1 MRILHRSLILT
12 ASILAVNLI
21 ISLSDLWRPT
31 IRGIGFYQTLQWLIN
46 EGYTPEEIA
55 KHTEIARLTRG
66 VLRFPPDLSRSVPD
80 HWTKSDAQVVDALL
94 AVMDQMNEEFKRSHA
109 VSVARSIEWELRRA
123 PVVKKLAVKGVI
135 IFALETLR
143 EDEGPFT
150 IENSLPTSLRTE
162 VEEAFGGNAD
172 AVLLQI
178 EEAYSTY
185 GTSTRVLETHGGFEG
200 FVNHL
205 VDIQFVPSEE

>member
-1 MRILHRSLILT
+1 MRILHKLSILT
-12 ASILAVNLI
+12 ASILAINLVI
-21 ISLSDLWRPT
+21 GLFDLWRPT
-31 IRGIGFYQTLQWLIN
+31 IRGIGFCQTIQWLIDQ
-46 EGYTPEEIA
+46 GYSPEKIA

-66 VLRFPPDLSRSVPD
+66 ELRFPPDLLRSNPD
-80 HWTKSDAQVVDALL
+80 DWTKSDAQFVDTLL
-94 AVMDQMNEEFKRSHA
+94 AVMDQKNEESKWSYA
-109 VSVARSIEWELRRA
+109 ESAARSIEWELRRA
-123 PVVKKLAVKGVI
+123 PVVKKLVVQEII

-150 IENSLPTSLRTE
+150 IENSLPATLRTE

-185 GTSTRVLETHGGFEG
+185 DTSRRVLEAHGGFQG

-205 VDIQFVPSEE
+205 VDIQFVPYAE